1 MIESKKRW
9 RMERP
14 DDQIVQHLQQELNIP
29 AVSAKLLASRGFFDV
44 NKTKAFLNMD
54 ESSMHD
60 PFLLHDMDKAVARI
74 KQAIANEELILVY
87 GDYDADGVTSTSVM
101 MTALQQLD
109 AHVTFAIPNR
119 FIDGYGPS
127 ERLFKEAFEDG
138 VNLIITV
145 DNGISGINEIQMA
158 KDLGMD
164 VIVTDHHEAGDILPP
179 ADAIIHPRHPLGS
192 YPFGE
197 LAGVGVAFKVA
208 HALLGEIPKQ
218 LLELVAIGTVAD
230 LVSLHDENRY
240 FVQEGIKQL
249 RSSSRPAIQALCQIA
264 GTEQNQIDEETIGF
278 LFGPRINALGRLADA
293 GPGVDLFLST
303 DTVEAMALAKVLDS
317 HNKERQGIVSQMTE
331 EAIAMVESGEVG
343 LDPHVIIVAKEGW
356 NPGVVGIVASRLV
369 EKYYRPSIV
378 LGLDSEKGIAKG
390 SARSIEGFHLY
401 NELAKN
407 RDILPHFGGHP
418 MAAGMTLAID
428 DVADLRQR
436 LQEQAEAELT
446 EEDLQ
451 PIQQIDI
458 SISLDEI
465 DLASIESLKKLGP
478 FGMDFPK
485 PMYCIERVNISSM
498 RKIGANQNH
507 VKMELSD
514 GPQVLD
520 AVGFSQGHLADELT
534 PGVAVSF
541 IGDLQIN
548 EWNGRKKPQFMIT
561 DAKTDDWQLYDI
573 RGIRQV
579 NRWNQ
584 MIQADQTIYLAFDK
598 KTITHF
604 ESLLNVDITLISKDQ
619 PLPSPKPYIVLLDI
633 PQDEHM
639 LEALLTHIQPK
650 RIYAH
655 FFASDPTY
663 FEGMPSRD
671 HFKWYY
677 GFLAKRPSFDLQ
689 QHVNELAKHK
699 GWSTSTLFFMTEVF
713 FDLGFVKINNGR
725 IDMQESGEKRDLAE
739 SKVYQAREQQMQLE
753 QKLLYAPYME
763 LRQWFDTRLAEQTVP
778 EEEQQQWI

>member
-14 DDQIVQHLQQELNIP
+14 DDQVVQHLQKNLNIP
-29 AVSAKLLASRGFFDV
+29 AVSAKLLASRGFSDV
-44 NKTKAFLNMD
+44 DMAKSFLQMD
-54 ESSMHD
+54 DTSMHD
-60 PFLLHDMDKAVARI
+60 PFLMHDMDKAVARI
-74 KQAIANEELILVY
+74 KKAIENEELILVY

-101 MTALQQLD
+101 MTALLHLGAQ
-109 AHVTFAIPNR
+109 VTFAIPNR
-119 FIDGYGPS
+119 FVDGYGPS
-127 ERLFKEAFEDG
+127 ERLFKEAYEDG
-138 VNLIITV
+138 VSLIITV
-145 DNGISGINEIQMA
+145 DNGISGINEIKMA
-158 KDLGMD
+158 KELGMD
-164 VIVTDHHEAGDILPP
+164 VIVTDHHEAGVTLPP
-179 ADAIIHPRHPLGS
+179 ADAIIHPRHPLGH

-208 HALLGEIPKQ
+208 HALLGEVPQ
-218 LLELVAIGTVAD
+218 DLFELVAIGTVAD

-240 FVQEGIKQL
+240 FVQQGIKKM
-249 RSSSRPAIQALCQIA
+249 RISKRPAIKALCQIA

-303 DTVEAMALAKVLDS
+303 DQIEATTLAKMLDT
-317 HNKERQGIVSQMTE
+317 HNKERQGIVSQMAE
-331 EAIAMVESGEVG
+331 EAIAMVEAGEVG
-343 LDPHVIIVAKEGW
+343 KDPLVIIVAKEGW
-356 NPGVVGIVASRLV
+356 NPGVVGIVASKLV
-369 EKYYRPSIV
+369 EKYYRPTIV

-401 NELAKN
+401 DELSKN

-418 MAAGMTLAID
+418 MAAGMTLAIEN
-428 DVADLRQR
+428 VGALRER
-436 LQEQAEAELT
+436 LQNQAEQTLS

-458 SISLDEI
+458 SINLDEI
-465 DLASIESLKKLGP
+465 DLTTIEALKQLGP

-507 VKMELSD
+507 VKMELAD
-514 GPQVLD
+514 GPLTLD
-520 AVGFSQGHLADELT
+520 AVGFSQGHLADDLT

-548 EWNGRKKPQFMIT
+548 EWNGRKKPQFMIE
-561 DAKTDDWQLYDI
+561 DVKTDEWQLYDI

-579 NRWNQ
+579 NRWTQ
-584 MIQADQTIYLAFDK
+584 MIQQEQTLYIAFRK
-598 KTITHF
+598 ETVQHF
-604 ESLLNVDITLISKDQ
+604 ESLLKAPIILVTEHQ
-619 PLPSPKPYIVLLDI
+619 ELPEPKPYIVLLDI
-633 PQDEHM
+633 PKDEQA
-639 LEALLTHIQPK
+639 LETVLTHIQPK

-655 FFASDPTY
+655 FYSSESTY

-689 QHVNELAKHK
+689 QHAKELAKHK
-699 GWSTSTLFFMTEVF
+699 GWSESTLFFMTEVF
-713 FDLGFVKINNGR
+713 FDLGFVKMNNGR
-725 IDMQESGEKRDLAE
+725 IDMQEVVNKRDLAE
-739 SKVYQAREQQMQLE
+739 SSVYQSRAQQMQLE

-763 LRQWFDTRLAEQTVP
+763 LRQWFDARLAEQTVP
-778 EEEQQQWI
+778 EEEQVWI

>member
-9 RMERP
+9 QMERP
-14 DDQIVQHLQQELNIP
+14 DEQVVQHLIQTLNIP
-29 AVSAKLLASRGFFDV
+29 AVSARLLASRGFYDTD
-44 NKTKAFLNMD
+44 KTKAFLNMD

-60 PFLLHDMDKAVARI
+60 PFLLYDMEKAVTRI
-74 KQAIANEELILVY
+74 KKAIDNEELILVY

-101 MTALQQLD
+101 MTALQQLN
-109 AHVTFAIPNR
+109 AQVIFAIPNR

-145 DNGISGINEIQMA
+145 DNGISGIDEIQLA

-179 ADAIIHPRHPLGS
+179 ADAIIHPRHPLGH

-208 HALLGEIPKQ
+208 HALLGDIPKQ
-218 LLELVAIGTVAD
+218 LFELVAIGTIAD

-240 FVQEGIKQL
+240 FVQQGIKQL
-249 RSSSRPAIQALCQIA
+249 RTTQRPAIKALCQVA
-264 GTEQNQIDEETIGF
+264 GTEQEQIDEETIGF

-293 GPGVDLFLST
+293 APGVEMFLTT
-303 DTVEAMALAKVLDS
+303 DPVEAAALAKVLDT
-317 HNKERQGIVSQMTE
+317 HNKERQAIVSQMTE
-331 EAIAMVESGEVG
+331 EAIAMVEAGEVG
-343 LDPHVIIVAKEGW
+343 QDPLVIVVAKEGW

-369 EKYYRPSIV
+369 EKYYRPTIV
-378 LGLDSEKGIAKG
+378 LGLDSEKRIAKG
-390 SARSIEGFHLY
+390 SARSIDGFHLF

-418 MAAGMTLAID
+418 MAAGMSLAIQ
-428 DVADLRQR
+428 DVDNLRDR
-436 LQEQAEAELT
+436 LQEQAGQSLSQ
-446 EEDLQ
+446 EDLQ
-451 PIQQIDI
+451 PNQHIDI
-458 SISLDEI
+458 SIGLDEI
-465 DLASIESLKKLGP
+465 ELSTIEALKKLGP
-478 FGMDFPK
+478 YGMDFPK
-485 PMYCIERVNISSM
+485 PMYCIEKVNISSM

-507 VKMELSD
+507 VKMELAA
-514 GPQVLD
+514 GPLTLD
-520 AVGFSQGHLADELT
+520 AVGFSKGHLADELT

-541 IGDLQIN
+541 IGDIQIN
-548 EWNGRKKPQFMIT
+548 EWNGRKKPQFMIEDVQT
-561 DAKTDDWQLYDI
+561 DEWQLYDI

-584 MIQADQTIYLAFDK
+584 MIQEEHTLYIAFNQ
-598 KTITHF
+598 KTVRHF
-604 ESLLNVDITLISKDQ
+604 ESLLDMEITLVNDNQ
-619 PLPSPKPYIVLLDI
+619 EFPTPKPYIVLLDI
-633 PQDEHM
+633 PQEERM
-639 LEALLTHIQPK
+639 LRAVLAHIQPK
-650 RIYAH
+650 RVYAH
-655 FFASDPTY
+655 FHAPESTF

-699 GWSTSTLFFMTEVF
+699 GWSPTTLFFMTEVF
-713 FDLGFVKINNGR
+713 FELGFVRMNNGR
-725 IDMQESGEKRDLAE
+725 IDMQETVEKRDLAT
-739 SKVYQAREQQMQLE
+739 STIYQLREKQIQLE
-753 QKLLYAPYME
+753 QKLIYAPYME
-763 LRQWFDTRLAEQTVP
+763 LKQWFSERLVKQTVP
-778 EEEQQQWI
+778 EEEQ

>member
-9 RMERP
+9 RMEKP
-14 DDQIVQHLQQELNIP
+14 DEQIVQRLQQNLDIP
-29 AVSAKLLASRGFFDV
+29 AVSAKLLASRGFSDID
-44 NKTKAFLNMD
+44 KTKAFLNMD
-54 ESSMHD
+54 ESTMHN
-60 PFLLHDMDKAVARI
+60 PFLLYDMEKAVTRI
-74 KQAIANEELILVY
+74 KKAIANEELIMVY

-101 MTALQQLD
+101 MSALQQLN

-127 ERLFKEAFEDG
+127 ERLFKEAFENG

-145 DNGISGINEIQMA
+145 DNGISGINEIQLA

-164 VIVTDHHEAGDILPP
+164 VIVTDHHEAGEVLPP
-179 ADAIIHPRHPLGS
+179 ADAIIHPRHPLGQ

-208 HALLGEIPKQ
+208 HALLGEVPKQ
-218 LLELVAIGTVAD
+218 LFELVAIGTVAD
-230 LVSLHDENRY
+230 LVSLYDENRY
-240 FVQEGIKQL
+240 FVQQGIKQL
-249 RSSSRPAIQALCQIA
+249 RTTQRPAIKALCQIA

-293 GPGVDLFLST
+293 APGVDMFLTT
-303 DTVEAMALAKVLDS
+303 DAVEAASLAKVLDT

-331 EAIAMVESGEVG
+331 EAIEMVDSGLTG
-343 LDPHVIIVAKEGW
+343 KNPLVIVVAKEGW

-369 EKYYRPSIV
+369 EKYYRPTIV
-378 LGLDSEKGIAKG
+378 LGIDPEKGIAKG

-418 MAAGMTLAID
+418 MAAGMSLSIG
-428 DVADLRQR
+428 DVDELRER
-436 LQEQAEAELT
+436 LLKQAEQTLSD
-446 EEDLQ
+446 EDLQ

-465 DLASIESLKKLGP
+465 DLNTIDSLKKLGP

-485 PMYCIERVNISSM
+485 PMYCIEKVNISSM

-507 VKMELSD
+507 VKMELAD
-514 GPQVLD
+514 GALTLD
-520 AVGFSQGHLADELT
+520 AVGFSKGHLADDLT
-534 PGVAVSF
+534 PSVAVSF

-548 EWNGRKKPQFMIT
+548 EWNGRKKPQFMIE
-561 DAKTDDWQLYDI
+561 DVKTDEWQLYDI

-584 MIQADQTIYLAFDK
+584 MIQPEQTLYIAFNQSTVK
-598 KTITHF
+598 HF
-604 ESLLNVDITLISKDQ
+604 ESLLNIGITLVLDAQS
-619 PLPSPKPYIVLLDI
+619 LPSPRPYIVLLDV
-633 PQDEHM
+633 PKEEKM
-639 LEALLTHIQPK
+639 LEAVIQHIQPK

-655 FFASDPTY
+655 FFAPESTY

-689 QHVNELAKHK
+689 QNVNELAKHK
-699 GWSTSTLFFMTEVF
+699 GWSTTTLFFMTEVF

-725 IDMQESGEKRDLAE
+725 IDMQETKDKRDLAT
-739 SKVYQAREQQMQLE
+739 STVYQMREKQIQLE
-753 QKLLYAPYME
+753 QKLIYAPYME
-763 LRQWFDTRLAEQTVP
+763 LKQWFNERLAQQTVP
-778 EEEQQQWI
+778 EEEQQWI

>member
-9 RMERP
+9 RLERP
-14 DDQIVQHLQQELNIP
+14 DEQTVQHLKEALNIP
-29 AVSAKLLASRGFFDV
+29 TVSAKLLASRGFSDI

-54 ESSMHD
+54 DSSMHD
-60 PFLLHDMDKAVARI
+60 PFLMHDMDKAVARI
-74 KQAIANEELILVY
+74 KKAIAEEEMILVY
-87 GDYDADGVTSTSVM
+87 GDYDADGVTSTTVM
-101 MTALQQLD
+101 MSALQQLN

-119 FIDGYGPS
+119 FVDGYGPS

-138 VNLIITV
+138 VSLIITV

-164 VIVTDHHEAGDILPP
+164 VIVTDHHEAGEILPP
-179 ADAIIHPRHPLGS
+179 ADAIIHPRHPQGS

-208 HALLGEIPKQ
+208 HALLGEAPKE

-240 FVQEGIKQL
+240 FVQAGIKQM
-249 RSSSRPAIQALCQIA
+249 RISKRPAIKALCQIA
-264 GTEQNQIDEETIGF
+264 GSEQDQINEETIGF

-293 GPGVDLFLST
+293 GPGVEMFLT
-303 DTVEAMALAKVLDS
+303 DDAIEAASLAKVLDT

-331 EAIAMVESGEVG
+331 EAIAMVESGEIG
-343 LDPHVIIVAKEGW
+343 KDPLVIVVAKEGW

-369 EKYYRPSIV
+369 EKYYRPTIV
-378 LGLDSEKGIAKG
+378 LGLDPDKGIAKG

-418 MAAGMTLAID
+418 MAAGMTLPLEK
-428 DVADLRQR
+428 VGDLRSR
-436 LQEQAEAELT
+436 LQQQANEALT
-446 EEDLQ
+446 VEDLQ

-458 SISLDEI
+458 SINLEEI
-465 DLASIESLKKLGP
+465 DLTTIESLKQLGP

-485 PMYCIERVNISSM
+485 PMYCIENVNIASM

-507 VKMELSD
+507 VKMELAD
-514 GPQVLD
+514 GPLTLD
-520 AVGFSQGHLADELT
+520 AVGFSKGHLADEMT

-548 EWNGRKKPQFMIT
+548 EWNGRKKPQFMIE
-561 DAKTDDWQLYDI
+561 DAKTDEWQLYDI

-584 MIQADQTIYLAFDK
+584 MIQPDNTLYLAFHQ
-598 KTITHF
+598 TTVQHF
-604 ESLLNVDITLISKDQ
+604 QSLLNVDINLISEAQ
-619 PLPSPKPYIVLLDI
+619 PLPNPKSYIVLLDI
-633 PQDEHM
+633 PQQEQL
-639 LEALLTHIQPK
+639 LETVLTHVQPK

-655 FFASDPTY
+655 FYASESTY

-689 QHVNELAKHK
+689 QHAKELAKHK
-699 GWSTSTLFFMTEVF
+699 GWTESTLFFMTEVF

-725 IDMQESGEKRDLAE
+725 IDLQETATKRDLAE
-739 SKVYQAREQQMQLE
+739 STVYKMREQQMQLE

-763 LRQWFDTRLAEQTVP
+763 LRQWFDARLVEQTVP
-778 EEEQQQWI
+778 EEEQVWI

>member
-14 DDQIVQHLQQELNIP
+14 DEQVVQHLQQTLNIP
-29 AVSAKLLASRGFFDV
+29 TVSARLLASRGFSDIE
-44 NKTKAFLNMD
+44 KTKAFLQMD

-60 PFLLHDMDKAVARI
+60 PFLLYDMEKAVTRI
-74 KQAIANEELILVY
+74 KKAIDNEELILVY

-101 MTALQQLD
+101 MTALQELN
-109 AHVTFAIPNR
+109 AHVKFAIPNR
-119 FIDGYGPS
+119 FTDGYGPS

-145 DNGISGINEIQMA
+145 DNGISGINEIQLA

-179 ADAIIHPRHPLGS
+179 ADAIIHPRHPLGN

-208 HALLGEIPKQ
+208 HALLGEIPKA
-218 LLELVAIGTVAD
+218 LFELVAIGTIAD

-240 FVQEGIKQL
+240 FVQQGIKQL
-249 RSSSRPAIQALCQIA
+249 RTTQRPAIKALCQVA
-264 GTEQNQIDEETIGF
+264 GTEQDQIDEETIGF

-293 GPGVDLFLST
+293 APGVEMFLTT
-303 DTVEAMALAKVLDS
+303 DSVEAASLAKVLDA

-331 EAIAMVESGEVG
+331 EAIAMVEAGEIG
-343 LDPHVIIVAKEGW
+343 HDPLVIVVAKEGW

-369 EKYYRPSIV
+369 EKYYRPTIV

-418 MAAGMTLAID
+418 MAAGMSLSIE
-428 DVADLRQR
+428 DVTDLRDR
-436 LQEQAEAELT
+436 LQKQAE
-446 EEDLQ
+446 Q
-451 PIQQIDI
+451 
-458 SISLDEI
+458 SLSQERKSRITTRRPPLPLGEI
-465 DLASIESLKKLGP
+465 DLTTIESLKQLGP

-485 PMYCIERVNISSM
+485 PMYCIEKVNVTSM

-507 VKMELSD
+507 VKMELAD
-514 GPQVLD
+514 GPLTLD
-520 AVGFSQGHLADELT
+520 AVGFSKGHLADEVT

-548 EWNGRKKPQFMIT
+548 EWNGRKKPQFMIE
-561 DAKTDDWQLYDI
+561 DVQANEWQLYDI

-584 MIQADQTIYLAFDK
+584 MIQPEHTLYIAFNP
-598 KTITHF
+598 KTAQHF
-604 ESLLNVDITLISKDQ
+604 ESLLNTEITLIAENQ
-619 PLPSPKPYIVLLDI
+619 QYPTPKPYIVLLDI
-633 PQDEHM
+633 PREALM
-639 LEALLTHIQPK
+639 LETVLTHIHPK

-655 FFASDPTY
+655 FYAPESSY

-671 HFKWYY
+671 HFKWFY

-699 GWSTSTLFFMTEVF
+699 GWSTTTLFFMTEVF
-713 FDLGFVKINNGR
+713 FELGFVKMNNGR
-725 IDMQESGEKRDLAE
+725 IDMQETTEKRDLAT
-739 SKVYQAREQQMQLE
+739 STVYQLREKQIQLE
-753 QKLLYAPYME
+753 QKLIYAPYME
-763 LRQWFDTRLAEQTVP
+763 LKQWFDERLVKQTVP
-778 EEEQQQWI
+778 EEEQ